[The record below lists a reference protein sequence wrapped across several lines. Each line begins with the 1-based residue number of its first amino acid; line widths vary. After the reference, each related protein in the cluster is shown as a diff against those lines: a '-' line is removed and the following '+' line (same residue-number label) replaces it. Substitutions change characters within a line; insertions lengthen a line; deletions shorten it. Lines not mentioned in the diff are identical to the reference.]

1 MHYTT
6 AAEAV
11 KLIRSNDS
19 VYIQGSTSIPEALV
33 AAMAE
38 RGGEL
43 EHVTVYSAFAVG
55 AFDAPYCRPEYKESF
70 LVNSLFVANNIRR
83 WLADGYGQT
92 IPAFLGEIPALFRD
106 GTLPLDVALINVSP
120 PDAEGYCSFGVSA
133 DLAVSAVEC
142 AKTIIAQVNR
152 AMPYSYGDAVIH
164 TSRLAAA
171 VEVDSPLVEV
181 PTAVPSETERKIGSY
196 IAELIPD
203 GATLQ
208 IGVGGIP
215 NAVLA
220 ALGGHRHLGLHTEAM
235 TDGVLPLLESGVI
248 DNSQKAV
255 MPGVTVASLALG
267 SRRLY
272 DYMDYRKDLVMKDV
286 AWTND
291 PFRIRQNPKVMAINS
306 AVEVDLTGQVCADS
320 VGMRIISGVGG
331 QHDFMYGGALS
342 EGGKTFIAI
351 PSTTPKG
358 ESKIRALLSP
368 GAGATF
374 VPVDTRPTKF
384 QLTLGQLEAAA
395 TDRTKAI
402 VLTSPN
408 NPTGCV
414 LNPRSLDAVAK
425 FAKAHDAFVICDDVY
440 TSLVYEGVYKSD
452 EGVHLGFASC
462 YGELRDRIIVCDS
475 FSKPYAMTGWRLGWV
490 AADAPISAQIAKMH
504 QYMVSSV
511 PSFVQRAAIRALKED
526 VAPAREV
533 YRGRRDYVLARLREI
548 GLDVVEPDGAFYVF
562 PSIDTFGMSSNVF
575 CTRLIAEKGVAL
587 VPGSCFAAEGFVRL
601 SYCCSMENLEE
612 GLNRLAAF
620 VQTLEQRFV

>member
-235 TDGVLPLLESGVI
+235 TD
-248 DNSQKAV
+248 
-255 MPGVTVASLALG
+255 

-368 GAGATF
+368 GAGVVT
-374 VPVDTRPTKF
+374 TRHMVQHVVTEYGVAHLRGRNLAERARALIAVAHPSVREE
-384 QLTLGQLEAAA
+384 LERAAA
-395 TDRTKAI
+395 ERFGYSFLRLKA
-402 VLTSPN
+402 
-408 NPTGCV
+408 
-414 LNPRSLDAVAK
+414 
-425 FAKAHDAFVICDDVY
+425 
-440 TSLVYEGVYKSD
+440 
-452 EGVHLGFASC
+452 
-462 YGELRDRIIVCDS
+462 
-475 FSKPYAMTGWRLGWV
+475 
-490 AADAPISAQIAKMH
+490 
-504 QYMVSSV
+504 
-511 PSFVQRAAIRALKED
+511 
-526 VAPAREV
+526 
-533 YRGRRDYVLARLREI
+533 
-548 GLDVVEPDGAFYVF
+548 
-562 PSIDTFGMSSNVF
+562 
-575 CTRLIAEKGVAL
+575 
-587 VPGSCFAAEGFVRL
+587 
-601 SYCCSMENLEE
+601 
-612 GLNRLAAF
+612 
-620 VQTLEQRFV
+620 